1 MSRSRRDQENTP
13 AAPPVERSAYMTGM
27 MAGATLAGV
36 AVVILLSY
44 MNWQE
49 TRQAQKSLE
58 DRIAQLDSRLTQLS
72 GRVGG
77 AAPAERGP
85 DPAKV
90 YTIKTEGA
98 QFQGPRDAPVS
109 IVEFSDFQ

>member
-1 MSRSRRDQENTP
+1 
-13 AAPPVERSAYMTGM
+13 MTGM

-72 GRVGG
+72 SRVGNTAA
-77 AAPAERGP
+77 AAPSGP
-85 DPAKV
+85 DPSKV

-98 QFQGPRDAPVS
+98 LDDPLRRYAEPSEATTQALGPRTGRR
-109 IVEFSDFQ
+109 